1 MINEA
6 TALLRGGKDLNAA
19 EMEGAMRQIMGATA
33 TVEEMVAFLQAY
45 NAKKPT
51 VEELAAAARIMR
63 SFALPL
69 ALELPSDAVIL
80 DTCGTGGDKKGTFN
94 VSTVAAFVVSGC
106 GVTVAKHGNRAV
118 SSSCGSADI
127 LEALGIR
134 VQMPVE
140 KIAAC
145 LKELKIAFLF
155 AQQFHPAVKH
165 VMPARKQIA
174 AKTLFNILGPLC
186 NPAKATHQLT
196 GVYDPALIGT
206 VASVLG
212 ALGTKHALVVHG
224 ADGLDEITLTDA
236 TMVAEWKD
244 NGVKTYTVK
253 PEDFGFRRMPLDEFF
268 GGSVG
273 ENVQIMLE
281 VLNGKQS
288 PRRTIVVANAAAALY
303 AADKTASIAGGIA
316 LAEEAIDSGRALK
329 KLALFKEYSRST

>member
-6 TALLRGGKDLNAA
+6 TALLRGGKDLSAA

-69 ALELPSDAVIL
+69 SLELPADAVIL

-94 VSTVAAFVVSGC
+94 VSTIAAFVVSAC

-127 LEALGIR
+127 LEALGIT
-134 VQMPVE
+134 VQMPAE

-174 AKTLFNILGPLC
+174 GKTLFNILGPLC

-196 GVYDPALIGT
+196 GVYDPDLIET
-206 VASVLG
+206 VARVLG

-224 ADGLDEITLTDA
+224 ADGLDEISLTDA

-244 NGVKTYTVK
+244 NCVKTYAVK

-268 GGSVG
+268 GGSVSD
-273 ENVQIMLE
+273 NVQIMLE
-281 VLNGKQS
+281 VLNGKQG
-288 PRRTIVVANAAAALY
+288 PRRNIVVANAAAALY
-303 AADKTASIAGGIA
+303 AAEKAASIAGGIS